1 MGRRESPDIEEIKY
15 ICEQTLKGR
24 NAGQIKVDLEED
36 WGGRDIRTIR
46 FVMRVFSAS
55 EEVIMDNLSKTG
67 KLVQGKLGEDIKR
80 AIDIVDHMSKGLRP
94 THYNKE
100 TGKVEYEAW
109 LEF

>member
-15 ICEQTLKGR
+15 ICEQTLR
-24 NAGQIKVDLEED
+24 RRTAGQIKVDLEED

-55 EEVIMDNLSKTG
+55 EEVIMENLSRTG
-67 KLVQGKLGEDIKR
+67 RLIQGKLSEDINR
-80 AIDIVDHMSKGLRP
+80 VIDIVDHMSKGLRP
-94 THYNKE
+94 TYYDKA
-100 TGKVEYEAW
+100 TGKIEYEAW